1 MSISGE
7 YRIRIRSD
15 RLELKR
21 IVRILNDNLNN
32 QLFVIFGYKKGTPQK
47 AINVRR
53 EKIFKYLTANGLD
66 GSRITFHVT
75 QSRIELIQFWRIPPG
90 AQNPIC
96 KECEPSSQVNSFQQY
111 TPKIFTKSYK
121 VKALAYS
128 PKVLLFTIIYLDIAA
143 CKLLFFVCFR
153 VGRQVDLW
161 QNHLYFRLT
170 GMNFP

>member
-1 MSISGE
+1 MN
-7 YRIRIRSD
+7 

-75 QSRIELIQFWRIPPG
+75 QSGVELMQFWRIPPG

-121 VKALAYS
+121 VKALA
-128 PKVLLFTIIYLDIAA
+128 
-143 CKLLFFVCFR
+143 
-153 VGRQVDLW
+153 
-161 QNHLYFRLT
+161 
-170 GMNFP
+170 